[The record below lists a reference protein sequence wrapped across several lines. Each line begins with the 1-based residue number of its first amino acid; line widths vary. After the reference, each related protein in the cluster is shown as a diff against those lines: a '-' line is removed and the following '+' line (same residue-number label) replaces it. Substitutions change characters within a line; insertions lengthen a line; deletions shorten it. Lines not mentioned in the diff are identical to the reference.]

1 MRRYNNSVIAGI
13 DEVGRGCIAGPVV
26 AACVILNLNCI
37 PDGLNDSK
45 KISEK
50 NRIKLSN
57 KIKKTALAWSIA
69 YCDAS
74 EIDAI
79 NILEATMLAMRRSI
93 LASNIFPSFI
103 LVDGNRLPSL
113 IFNDI
118 IIEGD
123 AIVKGDEKV
132 PQISAASIIAK
143 VYRDKMMEN
152 FDKIYDG
159 YLFSEHKG
167 YGTKKH
173 IDIISS
179 LGPSPQ
185 HRLTFKPFS
194 S

>member
-1 MRRYNNSVIAGI
+1 MRRNNNSLIAGI

-26 AACVILNLNCI
+26 AASVILNSNCI
-37 PDGLNDSK
+37 PDGLKDSK
-45 KISEK
+45 KISQK
-50 NRIKLSN
+50 KRIKLSN

-93 LASNIFPSFI
+93 LASNIFPSFV

-159 YLFSEHKG
+159 YHFSEHKG
-167 YGTKKH
+167 YGTKRH

>member
-1 MRRYNNSVIAGI
+1 MRRNNNSLIAGI

-26 AACVILNLNCI
+26 AASVILNSNCI

-45 KISEK
+45 KISQK
-50 NRIKLSN
+50 KRIKLSN
-57 KIKKTALAWSIA
+57 KIKKTAFAWSIA

-93 LASNIFPSFI
+93 LASNIFPSFV

-132 PQISAASIIAK
+132 PQISAASILAK
-143 VYRDKMMEN
+143 VYRDKMQTDSVELS
-152 FDKIYDG
+152 FLSI
-159 YLFSEHKG
+159 FAF
-167 YGTKKH
+167 
-173 IDIISS
+173 I
-179 LGPSPQ
+179 
-185 HRLTFKPFS
+185 TFFIFF
-194 S
+194 

>member
-1 MRRYNNSVIAGI
+1 MRRNNNSLIAGI

-26 AACVILNLNCI
+26 AASVILNSNCI

-50 NRIKLSN
+50 KRIKLSN

-93 LASNIFPSFI
+93 LASNIFPSFV

-152 FDKIYDG
+152 YDKIYYG

>member
-1 MRRYNNSVIAGI
+1 MIQ
-13 DEVGRGCIAGPVV
+13 
-26 AACVILNLNCI
+26 
-37 PDGLNDSK
+37 K
-45 KISEK
+45 KLVK
-50 NRIKLSN
+50 KRIKLSN
-57 KIKKTALAWSIA
+57 KIKKTAFAWSIA

-93 LASNIFPSFI
+93 LASNIFPSFV